1 MAPAC
6 LQPRRRS
13 GHATALLCA
22 SLLLCARAAA
32 EEPSSIPA
40 SSPAAGQPASH
51 PAPQVR
57 PRPQLAPPEARP
69 AAAKQREL
77 PLRASYK
84 EGFRLQSATENLE
97 LKIGASAQLD
107 GRFYEGASV
116 APHSFDIRRA
126 RLDLQA
132 RLFKRVDARIQ
143 AALEDNPYVRNAMAD
158 LRVWDFLILRV
169 GQMKI
174 PFSSSWLAFDNQ
186 VDFLERGTS
195 EPIYPFFDRGAMLWG
210 KLLGERVSYAFGV
223 FAGVGVDI
231 DATKG
236 DIDGQKDIAW
246 RLFLQPFRATPVKLL
261 DGLYL
266 AANGTWGLGSAA
278 TRRIDTRGMSAASY
292 ESQVFRWRTEQTL
305 GTNGRNTDQIA
316 ASVDSRTRIGAELHY
331 LSGPF
336 TLSAEWQ
343 RVDYGPVT
351 IFHDFYQ
358 GSKRLKREAV
368 LEREGTIQNVSAFL
382 SVFLTGEEKFLD
394 LHGWK
399 QPTPKRPLTFRETG
413 PGAFEVLARFSATF
427 ADKALFDTQKVSGY
441 AAADFTDPSA
451 KLAGAATG
459 EGASVTAAVL
469 EGAPTLY
476 EVTLGANWTMNY
488 HLRLMLN
495 YTYLYAP
502 DYDGSSGTSKHGI
515 VSGGNSDLHDV
526 TVKNRLVK
534 SEHMLGFRF
543 IIRI

>member
-1 MAPAC
+1 
-6 LQPRRRS
+6 
-13 GHATALLCA
+13 LCIA
-22 SLLLCARAAA
+22 ST
-32 EEPSSIPA
+32 EA
-40 SSPAAGQPASH
+40 SADQPASAPATQSAERTPP
-51 PAPQVR
+51 PAP
-57 PRPQLAPPEARP
+57 PPPPPQPPARP
-69 AAAKQREL
+69 AVKASAL
-77 PLRASYK
+77 PLAASYK
-84 EGFRLQSATENLE
+84 DGFRLASPAENLE

-107 GRFYEGASV
+107 GRFYEGSSV

-132 RLFKRVDARIQ
+132 KLFKRLDARIQ

-158 LRVWDFLILRV
+158 LHLWDFLILRV
-169 GQMKI
+169 GQMKV
-174 PFSSSWLAFDNQ
+174 PFSSTWLAFDNQ
-186 VDFLERGTS
+186 VDFLERGAA

-236 DIDGQKDIAW
+236 DIDGQKDLAW
-246 RLFLQPFRATPVKLL
+246 RVFLQPFRATPVKLL

-266 AANGTWGLGSAA
+266 AANGTWGRGSVA
-278 TRRIDTRGMSAASY
+278 TRRFDTRGMSAATY
-292 ESQVFRWRTEQTL
+292 ESQVWRWRTEQTL

-316 ASVDSRTRIGAELHY
+316 ATVDSRTRLGAELH
-331 LSGPF
+331 LLKGPF
-336 TLSAEWQ
+336 TLSAEWTQ
-343 RVDYGPVT
+343 IDYGPVT
-351 IFHDFYQ
+351 IYHDFYQ
-358 GSKRLKREAV
+358 GSKRLKHESV
-368 LEREGTIQNVSAFL
+368 LEREGKIQNVSAFL

-399 QPTPKRPLTFRETG
+399 QPNPKRPLTFKERG
-413 PGAFEVLARFSATF
+413 PGALELLARFSATF
-427 ADKALFDTQKVSGY
+427 SDKALFDTAKVAGY
-441 AAADFTDPSA
+441 ATTDFTDPNA

-476 EVTLGANWTMNY
+476 EVTVGANWTMNY
-488 HLRLMLN
+488 HFRLMLN

-502 DYDGSSGTSKHGI
+502 DFDASSGSSKHGI
-515 VSGGNSDLHDV
+515 VSGGNSDLYD
-526 TVKNRLVK
+526 TTIKNKLVK
-534 SEHMLGFRF
+534 SEHMLGFRC